1 MATEELRV
9 VKRFTEDQIRR
20 ILRETETAGL
30 SIREICR
37 RHNVTEP
44 TFFRWRIKY
53 GATEVSDARRLKALE
68 AENTKLK
75 HLLAE
80 QLLLIERL
88 KRKKSVRAKIPA
100 ASEVE

>member
-1 MATEELRV
+1 M

-30 SIREICR
+30 SIREVCR
-37 RHNVTEP
+37 RNDVTEP

-53 GATEVSDARRLKALE
+53 GAADASDSRRLKALE
-68 AENTKLK
+68 AENAKLK

-88 KRKKSVRAKIPA
+88 KRKKSTRAKI
-100 ASEVE
+100 SVDS